1 MTFQVGE
8 CLLRSPA
15 WFLILVSWH
24 SEYPFMFPMTP
35 IAAALALLICTS
47 ALAAPAAS
55 GAATP
60 GSLIT
65 QAQGLPAGFADHF
78 FDVPLAVRVDLDHQL
93 LGEALIVLSRD
104 DRVTLL
110 EFTDTGDSKVPA
122 ATRDTWQGLLEKGV
136 ALGACTQSCPQ
147 KMISAYYNLES
158 SQLSI
163 LTQDVELSSEA
174 PRFYDQ
180 PDGGSLGL
188 IINNQL
194 NLNGG
199 QQDSLGGRYGL
210 QASSSVG
217 NWSQVFNLQLARQSG
232 NDQPMRHAIHELY
245 TQREL
250 EGQFFRLG
258 HFTPNS
264 DGLTRQLRSFGAS
277 PDTALGIMYGSSD
290 SLAIN
295 NPKPSVYPIYV
306 TANRQAAVEIYR
318 NGLLINT
325 QAVAAGLQTL
335 DTRPLPGGIY
345 EVEVRLV
352 EDGLTTST
360 TQELVYKPGNWRNAE
375 DRWRYN
381 LFAGRET
388 KLFSNWDEQASGAV
402 TAGASLNYLLH
413 PRVILGLSARQ
424 VREQLQYGSSVDW
437 TVADNTSLYANVYQT
452 REHGTG
458 LDLQGLYSF
467 GATNLV
473 FSHNR
478 SWLDT
483 RDTYE
488 TLPDG
493 TRLRRNTFV
502 GQASNSAL
510 SVNHRLDAK
519 NTLNMRVSHSQGNV
533 EGAGLDLGWSRHDS
547 FFGSDANWRFSVF
560 DRPGSAGTN
569 DQRNRG
575 VDVSLSVNLGSDGRQ
590 ISGSIG
596 TRTARD
602 GGRDNNASITY
613 RQNLTDH
620 VLQSVSAT
628 AITDTYGVGLSG
640 MANFSTDVV
649 SGDGFVQRSSF
660 NGDFSGGLNLNSTF
674 VAGAGKMLLSSQYQG
689 NGAGMIIDVET
700 DLDEIALRADDLG
713 GGSAVLRPGRNYV
726 PVSAYKSSSVSFD
739 FEGNHPPAA
748 NIQPARSSYH
758 LNKGGVDYRKIT
770 VMKTVTVLGRLLDE
784 RGAPLK
790 GHHVINHASRG
801 VSEVDG
807 FFSMEMSASA
817 PTLQVRYQNQLLCQF
832 RLDPSTA
839 PNENDV
845 LMIGDLR
852 CTPDTLAEAN
862 HKGETAG

>member
-15 WFLILVSWH
+15 WFSILVSWH

-726 PVSAYKSSSVSFD
+726 TVSAYKSSSVSFD

-839 PNENDV
+839 PDENDV

>member
-217 NWSQVFNLQLARQSG
+217 NWSQVFNPQLARQSG

-277 PDTALGIMYGSSD
+277 PDTALGVMYGSSD

-306 TANRQAAVEIYR
+306 TANRQAAAEIYR

-839 PNENDV
+839 PDENDV

>member
-8 CLLRSPA
+8 FLLRSPA

-360 TQELVYKPGNWRNAE
+360 TQELVYKPGNWRNAD

-839 PNENDV
+839 PDENDV

>member
-1 MTFQVGE
+1 
-8 CLLRSPA
+8 
-15 WFLILVSWH
+15 
-24 SEYPFMFPMTP
+24 MFPMTP

-388 KLFSNWDEQASGAV
+388 KLFSNWDEQASGVV

-649 SGDGFVQRSSF
+649 SGDGFAQRSSF

-839 PNENDV
+839 PDENDV

>member
-8 CLLRSPA
+8 FLLRSPA
-15 WFLILVSWH
+15 WFSILVSWH

-264 DGLTRQLRSFGAS
+264 DGLTRPLRSFGAS

-575 VDVSLSVNLGSDGRQ
+575 VDVSLSVNLGSEGRQ

-839 PNENDV
+839 PDENDV

>member
-519 NTLNMRVSHSQGNV
+519 NTLNMRLSHSQGNV

-839 PNENDV
+839 PDENDV

>member
-277 PDTALGIMYGSSD
+277 PDTALGVMYGSSD

-306 TANRQAAVEIYR
+306 TANRQAAAEIYR

-519 NTLNMRVSHSQGNV
+519 NTLNMRLSHSQGNV

-839 PNENDV
+839 PDENDV